1 MEIPN
6 RHAKY
11 YPGLAAYRVSVKR
24 KTRPSHSGNIQWL
37 RRYYYISEN
46 SAYRSVSKP
55 SISESIAPLDIPQAR
70 RYFSFH
76 PQLPGESAPEPR
88 RRHRPKSPSAV
99 PGNKAGHLRNSRAR
113 PLPMIRHLRF
123 SYTIYRENFR
133 TKKAAVRRLQLA
145 ADASEVSPGF
155 IAAILFPF
163 TCSAATIRGC
173 RRKNHAVAHHSTEC
187 SGTGCLFGTVG
198 RQRPCTC
205 VLQSGRIFR
214 RIDLFFHKRY
224 RFNYLFTR
232 VGSGNLRQKIPFR
245 HSFSI
250 DLHLRSKPESACLPG
265 FRPHS
270 FIETANNIAF
280 QTKRVL
286 FSKIGTNPFPSLSRT
301 FEIGNPRNGS
311 GTLTPPPTYRRT
323 YSGESH
329 NTVSRRP
336 SGTKAY
342 SPQASNRHNENI
354 GSSAGNFRYT

>member
-1 MEIPN
+1 MFRDGMPVRN
-6 RHAKY
+6 GRRTTPLHLRS
-11 YPGLAAYRVSVKR
+11 PVW
-24 KTRPSHSGNIQWL
+24 TDFPSH
-37 RRYYYISEN
+37 
-46 SAYRSVSKP
+46 RSV
-55 SISESIAPLDIPQAR
+55 
-70 RYFSFH
+70 
-76 PQLPGESAPEPR
+76 
-88 RRHRPKSPSAV
+88 
-99 PGNKAGHLRNSRAR
+99 
-113 PLPMIRHLRF
+113 
-123 SYTIYRENFR
+123 
-133 TKKAAVRRLQLA
+133 
-145 ADASEVSPGF
+145 
-155 IAAILFPF
+155 
-163 TCSAATIRGC
+163 
-173 RRKNHAVAHHSTEC
+173 
-187 SGTGCLFGTVG
+187 
-198 RQRPCTC
+198 
-205 VLQSGRIFR
+205 
-214 RIDLFFHKRY
+214 FHKRY

-270 FIETANNIAF
+270 FIKTANNIAF

-342 SPQASNRHNENI
+342 SPQASNR
-354 GSSAGNFRYT
+354 T

>member
-133 TKKAAVRRLQLA
+133 TKGCCRSSFSNWQPMPAKCPHPASSLRFCFPLPVPQRR
-145 ADASEVSPGF
+145 SGRMPK
-155 IAAILFPF
+155 
-163 TCSAATIRGC
+163 
-173 RRKNHAVAHHSTEC
+173 KNHAVAHHSTEC

-270 FIETANNIAF
+270 FIKTANNIAF

-342 SPQASNRHNENI
+342 SPQASNR
-354 GSSAGNFRYT
+354 T

>member
-133 TKKAAVRRLQLA
+133 TKGCCRSSFSSWQPMPG
-145 ADASEVSPGF
+145 EVSAPGF

-163 TCSAATIRGC
+163 TCSAATIRADAEEKITRSLIIVLNVPGRDAC
-173 RRKNHAVAHHSTEC
+173 SERSADNALALAFSSLDGFSVASIC
-187 SGTGCLFGTVG
+187 
-198 RQRPCTC
+198 
-205 VLQSGRIFR
+205 
-214 RIDLFFHKRY
+214 
-224 RFNYLFTR
+224 
-232 VGSGNLRQKIPFR
+232 
-245 HSFSI
+245 FSI
-250 DLHLRSKPESACLPG
+250 NDTGLIIYLLGSAAGIFARRYPSAIHSQSIFTCGQNPN
-265 FRPHS
+265 RPVCRD
-270 FIETANNIAF
+270 FGLI
-280 QTKRVL
+280 L
-286 FSKIGTNPFPSLSRT
+286 L
-301 FEIGNPRNGS
+301 
-311 GTLTPPPTYRRT
+311 
-323 YSGESH
+323 
-329 NTVSRRP
+329 
-336 SGTKAY
+336 
-342 SPQASNRHNENI
+342 
-354 GSSAGNFRYT
+354 

>member
-113 PLPMIRHLRF
+113 PLPMIR
-123 SYTIYRENFR
+123 
-133 TKKAAVRRLQLA
+133 KVAAVRRFPVGSRCQRSVRTRLHRC
-145 ADASEVSPGF
+145 DFVSLYLFRSDDPG
-155 IAAILFPF
+155 
-163 TCSAATIRGC
+163 GC

-198 RQRPCTC
+198 GQRPCTC

-270 FIETANNIAF
+270 FIKTANNIAF

-342 SPQASNRHNENI
+342 SPQASNR
-354 GSSAGNFRYT
+354 T

>member
-133 TKKAAVRRLQLA
+133 TKGCCRSSFSSWQPMPAKCPPRLHRC
-145 ADASEVSPGF
+145 DFVSLYLFCSDDPG
-155 IAAILFPF
+155 
-163 TCSAATIRGC
+163 GC

-198 RQRPCTC
+198 GQRPCTC

-214 RIDLFFHKRY
+214 RIDLLFHK
-224 RFNYLFTR
+224 
-232 VGSGNLRQKIPFR
+232 Q
-245 HSFSI
+245 
-250 DLHLRSKPESACLPG
+250 
-265 FRPHS
+265 
-270 FIETANNIAF
+270 
-280 QTKRVL
+280 
-286 FSKIGTNPFPSLSRT
+286 
-301 FEIGNPRNGS
+301 
-311 GTLTPPPTYRRT
+311 
-323 YSGESH
+323 
-329 NTVSRRP
+329 
-336 SGTKAY
+336 
-342 SPQASNRHNENI
+342 
-354 GSSAGNFRYT
+354 

>member
-1 MEIPN
+1 MPVRN
-6 RHAKY
+6 GRQ
-11 YPGLAAYRVSVKR
+11 
-24 KTRPSHSGNIQWL
+24 TT
-37 RRYYYISEN
+37 
-46 SAYRSVSKP
+46 
-55 SISESIAPLDIPQAR
+55 PL
-70 RYFSFH
+70 
-76 PQLPGESAPEPR
+76 
-88 RRHRPKSPSAV
+88 
-99 PGNKAGHLRNSRAR
+99 HLR
-113 PLPMIRHLRF
+113 
-123 SYTIYRENFR
+123 
-133 TKKAAVRRLQLA
+133 
-145 ADASEVSPGF
+145 SP
-155 IAAILFPF
+155 
-163 TCSAATIRGC
+163 
-173 RRKNHAVAHHSTEC
+173 VW
-187 SGTGCLFGTVG
+187 
-198 RQRPCTC
+198 
-205 VLQSGRIFR
+205 
-214 RIDLFFHKRY
+214 FFHKRY

-270 FIETANNIAF
+270 FIKTANNIAF

-342 SPQASNRHNENI
+342 SPQASNR
-354 GSSAGNFRYT
+354 T

>member
-1 MEIPN
+1 MLL
-6 RHAKY
+6 Y
-11 YPGLAAYRVSVKR
+11 
-24 KTRPSHSGNIQWL
+24 TF
-37 RRYYYISEN
+37 
-46 SAYRSVSKP
+46 RSPPHK
-55 SISESIAPLDIPQAR
+55 
-70 RYFSFH
+70 
-76 PQLPGESAPEPR
+76 
-88 RRHRPKSPSAV
+88 
-99 PGNKAGHLRNSRAR
+99 
-113 PLPMIRHLRF
+113 
-123 SYTIYRENFR
+123 
-133 TKKAAVRRLQLA
+133 
-145 ADASEVSPGF
+145 
-155 IAAILFPF
+155 
-163 TCSAATIRGC
+163 
-173 RRKNHAVAHHSTEC
+173 C

-270 FIETANNIAF
+270 FIKTANNIAF

-342 SPQASNRHNENI
+342 SPQASNR
-354 GSSAGNFRYT
+354 T